1 MDKIEILIVGTNK
14 PIVEVIAKL
23 IRQND
28 QWEPTTAHTLND
40 AKANCKAKEY
50 KFILIGGGITDFE
63 IDNLQQHI
71 IKIGS
76 KIPIVKHYG
85 GGSGLLFTEIYE
97 ALKT

>member
-50 KFILIGGGITDFE
+50 KFIL
-63 IDNLQQHI
+63 
-71 IKIGS
+71 
-76 KIPIVKHYG
+76 
-85 GGSGLLFTEIYE
+85 
-97 ALKT
+97 